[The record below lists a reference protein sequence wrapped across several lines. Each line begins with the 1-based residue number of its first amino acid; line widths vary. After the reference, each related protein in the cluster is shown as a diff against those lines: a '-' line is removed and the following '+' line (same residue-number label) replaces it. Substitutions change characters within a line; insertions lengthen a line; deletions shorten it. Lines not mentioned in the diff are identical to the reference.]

1 MSKTVDVNVKRIS
14 GPALSSQDRVAFLKR
29 NPRIRRRSV
38 DFRVVCSSKR
48 RQLSPC
54 WASIAWCS
62 TFFQRLPWEMP
73 REGNSAFALKIFW

>member
-1 MSKTVDVNVKRIS
+1 MSKMVDVNVKRIS

-29 NPRIRRRSV
+29 NPESVGIPSIFGWFVRR
-38 DFRVVCSSKR
+38 R

-62 TFFQRLPWEMP
+62 TLFQRLPWEMP
-73 REGNSAFALKIFW
+73 REGNSAFALKIF